1 MRFLVTFAEFLRTP
15 NFTEHLQWL
24 LLMLAILAFTPPNL
38 AIHYFEVLKKNNS
51 PKLEPFFD
59 SFKDN
64 YRGCS
69 SKQQQGR
76 APMLSIEMWFMFE
89 RVEIGLRRTTNTVEG

>member
-1 MRFLVTFAEFLRTP
+1 MSFAKFLRTP
-15 NFTEHLQWL
+15 IFTELLQWL

-51 PKLEPFFD
+51 PKLEPIFD
-59 SFKDN
+59 SFEDN

-69 SKQQQGR
+69 LKQQQER

-89 RVEIGLRRTTNTVEG
+89 RVEIGHPRRTNTVEG